1 MKSAVFVFLNGL
13 VSIPRTGSVVLVS
26 TPRHVPIA
34 KGMLVSAGVTNATV
48 VTVGQAHIRLF
59 IDHPDAVPVKIGM
72 TPVPMKY
79 DAEVLSALIPGATI
93 DVGSIK
99 YAMPRHS
106 WLTDQGA
113 QIVRLPVIV
122 EDFVSSDTKTVEILH
137 DISTLNERPHGF
149 GFGKRIKLWN
159 NRMRD
164 IPLVDGDTVLSK
176 NERWYFRDGSL
187 HTHNPMTMLSTD
199 VRFTGG
205 TTLSPRNPASI
216 LTGRIAERIDLTLIW
231 PSDGSKYRYEGVL
244 TKPGTDWKMTL
255 NIRTPIVMDPAGT
268 CFGDRQATAEQ
279 CIKEG
284 NIWDRPCSRDS
295 ECPYHDPRRGRGGCN
310 SGMCEMPMKV
320 SNASFRIAGTETSA
334 MVHGCSPSDPKYP
347 FCTQP
352 SYQSL
357 FSGEIIAPS
366 VRPSL

>member
-13 VSIPRTGSVVLVS
+13 VSIPRTGAVVLVS
-26 TPRHVPIA
+26 TPRHIPIA
-34 KGMLVSAGVTNATV
+34 KGMLVSAGVTNASV
-48 VTVGQAHIRLF
+48 VTMGQAHIRLF
-59 IDHPDAVPVKIGM
+59 VDHPEAIPVKEGM
-72 TPVPMKY
+72 TPVPMKF

-99 YAMPRHS
+99 YAMPNHS

-113 QIVRLPVIV
+113 QIVRLPNVL
-122 EDFVSSDTKTVEILH
+122 EKFESSSSQNVEILH
-137 DISTLNERPHGF
+137 DLDTIQELPHGY

-159 NRMRD
+159 NKVRD
-164 IPLVDGDTVLSK
+164 IPLVDGDTVVSK
-176 NERWYFRDGSL
+176 DGRWYFREGSL
-187 HTHNPMTMLSTD
+187 YTHKAMTMLSTD

-205 TTLSPRNPASI
+205 TTLGPRNPTSI
-216 LTGRIAERIDLTLIW
+216 LIGRLSEQIDLTLIW
-231 PSDGSKYRYEGVL
+231 PDDGSKHRYEGVL
-244 TKPGTDWKMTL
+244 TKPGIDWKMTL

-268 CFGDRQATAEQ
+268 CFGNRQATAER

-284 NIWDRPCSRDS
+284 NIWDRPCSTDS
-295 ECPYHDPRRGRGGCN
+295 ECPYHDPRRGRGGCK

-334 MVHGCSPSDPKYP
+334 MVHGCSPTDPKYP
-347 FCTQP
+347 FCIQP

-357 FSGEIIAPS
+357 FSGEIIAQG
-366 VRPSL
+366 VRPDL